1 MKIAKRVLLGLG
13 ASGSH
18 WPSQL
23 KELEAR
29 RIFRVALFLE
39 CMKLAERRQI
49 YRALLKSHI
58 KQIPLVH
65 IRGDMSK
72 KELVFLS
79 KNFHSIY
86 FTIHEKDFRWLSKW
100 SGYHRNLF
108 LEMNADNFIS
118 RRVQVNKIGGFCV
131 DLSHFKVE
139 EEKWSK
145 EFEYITRR
153 ENVTKDF
160 ACNHLNGYSHK
171 LNGDLHT
178 IKHLKD
184 FDYLKTLPPFIFSKV
199 IAFETSNSVS
209 QQLKFKKYISKLMS
223 R

>member
-1 MKIAKRVLLGLG
+1 MNLAKRILLGLG

-23 KELEAR
+23 KELER
-29 RIFRVALFLE
+29 RHITKIALFLE
-39 CMKLAERRQI
+39 CMKLAERRRVYQ
-49 YRALLKSHI
+49 ALLKSHI

-72 KELVFLS
+72 SELVFLS
-79 KNFHSIY
+79 KNFHSVY
-86 FTIHEKDFRWLSKW
+86 FTIHENDFKLLSKW
-100 SGYHRNLF
+100 FGYHRNLF
-108 LEMNADNFIS
+108 LEMNTDDFVS

-153 ENVTKDF
+153 KKVTKNF
-160 ACNHLNGYSHK
+160 ACNHLNGYSYK
-171 LNGDLHT
+171 LNSDVHTLHR
-178 IKHLKD
+178 LKE
-184 FDYLKTLPPFIFSKV
+184 FDYLKTLPHFVFGKV
-199 IAFETSNSVS
+199 IAFETSNSIA
-209 QQLKFKKYISKLMS
+209 QQLKFKDYVIKLMS
-223 R
+223 K

>member
-1 MKIAKRVLLGLG
+1 MKLANRILLGLG
-13 ASGSH
+13 ASAST
-18 WPSQL
+18 WRNQL
-23 KELEAR
+23 KELER
-29 RIFRVALFLE
+29 RHIIKIALFLE
-39 CMKLAERRQI
+39 CMRLAERRQV

-65 IRGDMSK
+65 IRGDMNK

-86 FTIHEKDFRWLSKW
+86 FTIHEKDFRLLSKW
-100 SGYHRNLF
+100 SGYHKNLF
-108 LEMNADNFIS
+108 LEMNTDNFVS
-118 RRVQVNKIGGFCV
+118 RSVQVKKIGGFCV

-153 ENVTKDF
+153 KKVTKDF
-160 ACNHLNGYSHK
+160 ACNHLNGYSYK
-171 LNGDLHT
+171 LNSDVHVLHR
-178 IKHLKD
+178 LNE
-184 FDYLKTLPPFIFSKV
+184 FNYLKTLPSFVFGKA
-199 IAFETSNSVS
+199 IALEAGNSIA
-209 QQLKFKKYISKLMS
+209 QQLKFKKYVCKLMS